1 MIFSACRTKNVCG
14 GSVFWSLWQPGS
26 VSVQYYWYS
35 ERVVSVLLVYFPLKL
50 QRRKM
55 DQLPSAFDLPYEF
68 DTKESDIIQIVYC
81 QNVVSAR

>member
-1 MIFSACRTKNVCG
+1 
-14 GSVFWSLWQPGS
+14 
-26 VSVQYYWYS
+26 
-35 ERVVSVLLVYFPLKL
+35 
-50 QRRKM
+50 M